1 MLRHMSKIDIE
12 VVADHLR
19 AVANEAI
26 LPRWRNL
33 SFGDIAE
40 KSGPD
45 DLVTVADKAAEAQ
58 LTARLSLLIDGSQ
71 VIGEEAV
78 SVDPRRLGL
87 FGSTAPVWVIDPID
101 GTQAFANGEP
111 QFDVMV
117 ALIAA
122 GELLAA
128 WIYNPVSGE
137 IWMGE
142 RGSGVRLSTADG
154 HTVTAATCN
163 KDAPLG
169 NLKGLVGRPLISPQH
184 WAAMQ
189 EKQSWFASLVRGTT
203 AGRNYARVLAGEID
217 FMLFGKC
224 LPWDHLPG
232 LMLLQETGH
241 VFAKHDASPYR
252 AGDTTGGLLT
262 APSPERWREIKAL
275 LLT

>member
-1 MLRHMSKIDIE
+1 MFKMDIE

-19 AVANEAI
+19 AVATEEI

-33 SFGDIAE
+33 SLGDIAE
-40 KSGPD
+40 KDGPD
-45 DLVTVADKAAEAQ
+45 DLVTIADRAAEAQ
-58 LTARLSLLIDGSQ
+58 LTTRLSRLIDGCR

-78 SVDPRRLGL
+78 AADPRRLSL
-87 FGSTAPVWVIDPID
+87 FRSTAPIWVIDPID
-101 GTQAFANGEP
+101 GTQAFANGEA

-142 RGSGVRLSTADG
+142 KGSGVRLSIADG
-154 HTVTAATCN
+154 HAVTAATRN
-163 KDAPLG
+163 PDVPLD
-169 NLKGLVGRPLISPQH
+169 NLKGLVGRPLISTEQ
-184 WAAMQ
+184 WATMQ
-189 EKQSWFASLVRGTT
+189 KKQSKFASLVRGTT

-217 FMLFGKC
+217 FVLFGKC

-262 APSPERWREIKAL
+262 APSSERWREIKAV

>member
-1 MLRHMSKIDIE
+1 MFRHMFKMDIE

-19 AVANEAI
+19 AVANEEI
-26 LPRWRNL
+26 LPRWRKL
-33 SFGDIAE
+33 GFGDIAE
-40 KSGPD
+40 KGGPD
-45 DLVTVADKAAEAQ
+45 DLVTVADREAEAL
-58 LTARLSLLIDGSQ
+58 LTTRLSLLIDGCQ

-78 SVDPRRLGL
+78 AVDPGRLGL
-87 FGSTAPVWVIDPID
+87 FHSAAPIWVIDPID
-101 GTQAFANGEP
+101 GTQAFANGEA

-122 GELLAA
+122 DELLAA
-128 WIYNPVSGE
+128 WIYSPVSGE

-142 RGSGVRLSTADG
+142 KGSGVRLSTADG
-154 HTVTAATCN
+154 HTVTAATRN
-163 KDAPLG
+163 PDAPLS
-169 NLKGLVGRPLISPQH
+169 NLKGLIGRPLISSEQ

-189 EKQSWFASLVRGTT
+189 KKQSWFASLVRGTT

-241 VFAKHDASPYR
+241 VFAKHNASPYR

-262 APSPERWREIKAL
+262 APSPERWREIKAV